1 MIPVHARGLE
11 NIALRG
17 NIIDR
22 QWRFHITKP
31 CKKVKTMPD
40 ELAMS
45 ILSEV
50 VYVYTPYII
59 KDSYGATL
67 KVVKRFKGQYWNQ
80 SIPQLAET
88 FMRSQDAIREALQN
102 LERLGLI
109 KRELIPIYKTP
120 EGKVFRNI
128 QNISPITEA
137 IKKISTQVKVV
148 YSEADIKELDGY
160 FTLANGEGKNFTLA
174 NDEGKQ
180 GFTLANGDHI
190 VTSSNED
197 KGTAPFVAKEK
208 IKKDFF
214 SLGFATACSE
224 KASLT
229 KKVDILSFLA
239 NPSNYNIGRGTVMNI
254 EESTIMEL
262 TRVMLGVYKSDEQLT
277 KELTAIATGNHKEYL
292 VIWAGNF
299 LQNLKKNN
307 YKIIELHNKFLDAL
321 SWVMKNDV
329 PKESGGSL
337 LSKLK
342 STKSKI

>member
-17 NIIDR
+17 NIIDK

-40 ELAMS
+40 ELAIN
-45 ILSEV
+45 ILSEI

-59 KDSYGATL
+59 KDSHGATL
-67 KVVKRFKGQYWNQ
+67 KVIKRFRGDYWNQ
-80 SIPQLAET
+80 SMQQFMDT
-88 FMRSQDAIREALQN
+88 FMRSEDAIRAALKN
-102 LERLGLI
+102 LEKLGLI
-109 KRELIPIYKTP
+109 KREIIQFYKTP
-120 EGKVFRNI
+120 DGKVFRNI
-128 QNISPITEA
+128 QNISPVTEA
-137 IKKISTQVKVV
+137 IAQISTQVKVV
-148 YSEADIKELDGY
+148 YSETDIKELDGD
-160 FTLANGEGKNFTLA
+160 FTPVNHDHKIFTPVIH
-174 NDEGKQ
+174 DHKQ
-180 GFTLANGDHI
+180 GFTPVNHDHI

-197 KGTAPFVAKEK
+197 KVTPPFVGKEK

-229 KKVDILSFLA
+229 KKVGILPFLA
-239 NPSNYNIGRGTVMNI
+239 NPSNYNIGRTTSMNI

-262 TRVMLGVYKSDEQLT
+262 TKVMLGVYKSDEQFI
-277 KELTAIATGNHKEYL
+277 KELNAITTGNHKEYL

-321 SWVMKNDV
+321 SWVMKNDI
-329 PKESGGSL
+329 PKESGSL

-342 STKSKI
+342 ATKPKI